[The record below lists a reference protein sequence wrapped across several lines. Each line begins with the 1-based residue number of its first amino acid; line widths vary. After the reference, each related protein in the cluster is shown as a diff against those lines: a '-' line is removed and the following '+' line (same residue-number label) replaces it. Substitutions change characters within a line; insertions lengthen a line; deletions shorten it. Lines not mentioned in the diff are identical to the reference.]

1 MWINDDSDLLLE
13 VLEIHEDHLLVKGRG
28 EPFQIPLPR
37 PEAVTLTFDEGGPL
51 SMVQAAQAVGYD
63 PLYIGEAG

>member
-28 EPFQIPLPR
+28 EPFTLQPPH
-37 PEAVTLTFDEGGPL
+37 PEAVTLSFGKGDHL
-51 SMVQAAQAVGYD
+51 SMVQAAQAMGYD

>member
-28 EPFQIPLPR
+28 EPFTVRPPH
-37 PEAVTLTFDEGGPL
+37 PEAVTLTFGKGDPL
-51 SMVQAAQAVGYD
+51 NMVLAAQSLGYD
-63 PLYIGEAG
+63 PVYIPEAG